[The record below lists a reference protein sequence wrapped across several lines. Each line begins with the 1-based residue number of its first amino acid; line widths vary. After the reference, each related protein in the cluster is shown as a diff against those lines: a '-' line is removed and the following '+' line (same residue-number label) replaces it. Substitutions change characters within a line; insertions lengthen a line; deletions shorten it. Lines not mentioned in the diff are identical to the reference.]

1 VDSVSLLAPALG
13 LPFRAAA
20 QIERDPSV
28 LSAAVARSGGARLV
42 VELARFGLH
51 LFVDLVSALGS
62 ADLLSSGSCRS
73 ALVDFFVRCPVALL
87 SPASSFWSK
96 LPVKALLFIVDFNS
110 VAGTRSPRR
119 SAFLY

>member
-73 ALVDFFVRCPVALL
+73 ALVDFLLGHAAALILFLLARAALNFLIWFFHVRREFDEIIMRRRDLL
-87 SPASSFWSK
+87 
-96 LPVKALLFIVDFNS
+96 
-110 VAGTRSPRR
+110 
-119 SAFLY
+119 